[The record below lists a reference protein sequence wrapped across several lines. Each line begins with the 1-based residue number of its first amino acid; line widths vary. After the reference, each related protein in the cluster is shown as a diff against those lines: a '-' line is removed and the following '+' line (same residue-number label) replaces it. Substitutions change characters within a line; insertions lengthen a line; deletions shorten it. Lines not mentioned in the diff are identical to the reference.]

1 MLWIAIGSFTLFM
14 LIGMPIVFVLG
25 ASSMLA
31 LALASDLPLML
42 VAQRMVAQVDSF
54 TLLAVPFFVLA
65 GTVMEHG
72 GISLRLVRL
81 ANCLVGHFRGG
92 LAMVC
97 VLSSMIF
104 AGVSGSTA
112 ADASAVGAILIP
124 ALILRGYSRPF
135 AASLQAAA
143 ATMGPIIPPSSI
155 AIIYASIVNVSIGK
169 LFLGGIIPGVMI
181 GVALMI
187 TVYFYALKL
196 DFPVEERAT
205 LKETLASLRAAFWAL
220 LVPLIILGG
229 IVSGVFTATESGAV
243 AAVYALAVAMGIYR
257 DLSWRELPKV
267 FLRSALTTA
276 MVMIVISA
284 AGVFAWILANENVP
298 ELARRFLTGVTD
310 NATVALFLILALMLA
325 IGCVMEI
332 VAASIIMIPV
342 IYPIARYFGFDDT
355 HFAVLIMM
363 VMAIGAVTP
372 PVGVTL
378 YITLGL
384 AQTSLSSVTR
394 FIWPMVGVLIAILIV
409 CALVPPLITFIP
421 DLFFGVEQPP
431 TPPPR

>member
-1 MLWIAIGSFTLFM
+1 MLWIAIGSFVVFM
-14 LIGMPIVFVLG
+14 LIGMPIVFALA
-25 ASSMLA
+25 ASGMLA
-31 LALASDLPLML
+31 LALASDLPLVL
-42 VAQRMVAQVDSF
+42 VPQRMVAMVDSF

-97 VLSSMIF
+97 VVSSMIF

-124 ALILRGYSRPF
+124 AMLLRGYSRPF

-155 AIIYASIVNVSIGK
+155 AIIYASIVNVSIGR
-169 LFLGGIIPGVMI
+169 LFLGGIIPGIMV
-181 GVALMI
+181 GVALMATI
-187 TVYFYALKL
+187 FFYAIKL

-205 LKETLASLRAAFWAL
+205 LKETLASVRAAFWAL

-229 IVSGVFTATESGAV
+229 IVSGVFTATESGAI

-257 DLSWRELPKV
+257 ELSWRDLPKV

-310 NATVALFLILALMLA
+310 NATVALFLILGLMLV

-332 VAASIIMIPV
+332 VAAAIIMIPV
-342 IYPIARYFGFDDT
+342 IYPIARHFGFDDT

-394 FIWPMVGVLIAILIV
+394 YIWPMIAVLIAVLFV

-421 DLFFGVEQPP
+421 NLVFGTSLPP
-431 TPPPR
+431 IAPR

>member
-1 MLWIAIGSFTLFM
+1 MLLWIAIGSFTLFL
-14 LIGMPIVFVLG
+14 LIGMPVVFALG

-31 LALASDLPLML
+31 LAAASDLPLML
-42 VAQRMVAQVDSF
+42 VAQRMVAMVDSF

-65 GTVMEHG
+65 GTVMEQG
-72 GISLRLVRL
+72 GISMRLVRV
-81 ANCLVGHFRGG
+81 AGCLVGHFRGG

-124 ALILRGYSRPF
+124 AMILRGYSRPF

-143 ATMGPIIPPSSI
+143 AVMGPIIPPSSI
-155 AIIYASIVNVSIGK
+155 AIIYASIVNISIGK
-169 LFLGGIIPGVMI
+169 LFLGGIVPGIMI

-187 TVYFYALKL
+187 TAHFYAVRLGY
-196 DFPVEERAT
+196 PVEERAT
-205 LKETLASLRAAFWAL
+205 LKETLEAVRKAFWAL
-220 LVPLIILGG
+220 LVPLVILGG
-229 IVSGVFTATESGAV
+229 IVSGVFTATESGAI
-243 AAVYALAVAMGIYR
+243 AAVYALVVAMGIYR
-257 DLSWRELPKV
+257 ELSWRDLPKL
-267 FLRSALTTA
+267 FLRCALTTA
-276 MVMIVISA
+276 MVMIVIAA

-298 ELARRFLTGVTD
+298 ELAGRFLRGVTE

-342 IYPIARYFGFDDT
+342 LYPIARHFGFDDT

-363 VMAIGAVTP
+363 VIAIGAVTP

-384 AQTSLSSVTR
+384 AQTSLSSVNR
-394 FIWPMVGVLIAILIV
+394 YIWPMVGVVVAIVIV

-421 DLFFGVEQPP
+421 DLVFGA
-431 TPPPR
+431 PPPPLIPR

>member
-14 LIGMPIVFVLG
+14 LIGMPIVFALG

-65 GTVMEHG
+65 GTVMEQG
-72 GISLRLVRL
+72 GISLRLVRV

-124 ALILRGYSRPF
+124 AMILRGYSRPF

-169 LFLGGIIPGVMI
+169 LFVGGIIPGIMI

-187 TVYFYALKL
+187 TVYFYAIKL
-196 DFPVEERAT
+196 GYPVEERAT
-205 LKETLASLRAAFWAL
+205 LKETLASVRAAFWAL

-229 IVSGVFTATESGAV
+229 IVSGVFTATESGAI
-243 AAVYALAVAMGIYR
+243 AAVYALVVAMGIYR
-257 DLSWRELPKV
+257 ELSWRELPKV

-310 NATVALFLILALMLA
+310 NATVALFLMLALMLA

-332 VAASIIMIPV
+332 VAAAIIMIPV
-342 IYPIARYFGFDDT
+342 LYPIARYFGFDDT

-363 VMAIGAVTP
+363 TMAIGAVTP

-384 AQTSLSSVTR
+384 AQTSLSSVNR
-394 FIWPMVGVLIAILIV
+394 YIWPMVAVLFAVLFV

-421 DLFFGVEQPP
+421 DLVFGV
-431 TPPPR
+431 PPPPLTPR

>member
-187 TVYFYALKL
+187 TVYFYAINL

-257 DLSWRELPKV
+257 ELSWRELPKV

-310 NATVALFLILALMLA
+310 NATVALFLILGLMLA

-332 VAASIIMIPV
+332 VAAAIIMIPV

-384 AQTSLSSVTR
+384 AQTSLSSVNR
-394 FIWPMVGVLIAILIV
+394 YIWPMVAVLIAIVIV

-421 DLFFGVEQPP
+421 DLVFGA
-431 TPPPR
+431 PPPPLTPR